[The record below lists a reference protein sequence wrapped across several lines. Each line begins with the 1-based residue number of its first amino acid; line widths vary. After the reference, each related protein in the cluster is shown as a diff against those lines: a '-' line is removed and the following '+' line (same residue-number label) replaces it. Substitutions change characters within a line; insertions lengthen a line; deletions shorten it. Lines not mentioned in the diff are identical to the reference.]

1 LSETLRRQY
10 ERLLPLVE
18 KPARYLGTEHGAVY
32 KDPGAVSVHL
42 ALAFPD
48 VYEIGQSHLGLQIL
62 YQLLNRDRRF
72 YVERVFAPWP
82 DMERQLRARSLPL
95 VSLETATP
103 LREFHIVGFSLQY
116 ELTYANIL
124 AMLDL
129 GGIPLYS
136 LERTAFDPLVIAGGP
151 CAFNPEP
158 LAPFLDAVLVGDG
171 EEAAVEIC
179 EAYLAWDRRDRHVLL
194 ESLRR
199 IEGVYVP
206 LLCPTEPAGRLRFA
220 CASPRSGHLVPTRKR
235 TLGDLGNA
243 PPVAVQIVPL
253 VRTVHNRAS
262 VEVMRG
268 CVKGCRFCQAG
279 YIYRPLRERS
289 PSFVTR
295 QAMELLA
302 NTGHDEVSL
311 LSLSTGDYSCL
322 ESVLEAL
329 LARIADRGVA
339 ASLPSTRVDALRP
352 DLIRQLAAVRNTG
365 VTLAPEAGTERLRR
379 VIQKEYTEEQLL
391 DAAARLFAHGWRGLK
406 LYFMIGLP
414 TETDEDLEGIVDL
427 CARVKA
433 LAGRRANVTASAS
446 TFVPKPHTPF
456 QWMEQIG
463 LEETRRRQHYLADR
477 LAPLG
482 IRFKWHDPRQS
493 YLEGLLA
500 RGDRSLAPVIEG
512 AYRLGCRFDA
522 WTDQL
527 RLDLWR
533 AALSA
538 CGVDPDRFLGA
549 RWTEDPLPWDH
560 IEAGVSKAFLLREL
574 QAALGEMRTPDC
586 AVERCSH
593 CGLCDFVTIRN
604 VVYAPKA
611 ARGTER
617 RLEPPPEKPKPE
629 RLEGVT
635 SKRPVQRVRLT
646 HLKVGWARFLGNLDL
661 VAMILQALRR
671 AELPLAL
678 SAGHHPAP
686 LVSPGPA
693 LALGVQSLGEFLD
706 LWLSRPLSPTQA
718 ARRLDRE
725 LPEQLRVVEARDVP
739 LSSPSIDSQVEA
751 FVYEVDTADLCAT
764 GVAEEKLRERV
775 QAFCQANTWPVL
787 KTTKGKTQAIDAKQ
801 SCRLRWPVGERLIAE
816 VGFAGAK
823 GARLLPLLASVL
835 GLSPAELA
843 FLRVTK
849 IETLFSPALPSLL
862 PSAVARS

>member
-1 LSETLRRQY
+1 MSETLRRQY

-48 VYEIGQSHLGLQIL
+48 VYEIGQSHLGLQLL
-62 YQLLNRDRRF
+62 YQLLNQDRRF
-72 YVERVFAPWP
+72 YAERVFAPWP
-82 DMERQLRARSLPL
+82 DMERELRARSLPL

-103 LREFHIVGFSLQY
+103 LSDFHIVGFSLQY

-136 LERTAFDPLVIAGGP
+136 FERTPSHPLVIAGGP

-171 EEAAVEIC
+171 EEGAVEIC
-179 EAYLAWDRRDRHVLL
+179 EAYLAWDRRDRGALL
-194 ESLRR
+194 DLLRR

-206 LLCPTEPAGRLRFA
+206 LLCPTEPAGRQRFA
-220 CASPRSGHLVPTRKR
+220 CAIQQGSNVAPVRKR
-235 TLGDLGNA
+235 VLNDLGKA
-243 PPVAVQIVPL
+243 PPLAVQIVPL
-253 VRTVHNRAS
+253 VRTVHNRAT

-289 PSFVTR
+289 PSSVVR
-295 QAMELLA
+295 QASDLLRS
-302 NTGHDEVSL
+302 TGHDEVSL

-322 ESVLEAL
+322 EGVLEAL
-329 LARIADRGVA
+329 LGRIAEHGVA
-339 ASLPSTRVDALRP
+339 VSLPSTRVDALQP
-352 DLIRQLAAVRNTG
+352 DLVRQLAAVRNTG

-379 VIQKEYTEEQLL
+379 VIQKEYTQEQLM
-391 DAAARLFAHGWRGLK
+391 DAAARLFAHGWRRLK

-414 TETDEDLEGIVDL
+414 TETEQDLEGIAKL

-463 LEETRRRQHYLADR
+463 LEETRRRQRYLAER
-477 LAPLG
+477 LAALG

-493 YLEGLLA
+493 YLEGILA
-500 RGDRSLAPVIEG
+500 RGDRSLAPVIER

-527 RLDLWR
+527 KLDLWR
-533 AALSA
+533 HALCA
-538 CGVDPDRFLGA
+538 CDVDPDRFLGA
-549 RWTEDPLPWDH
+549 RWTEDPLPWEH
-560 IEAGVSKAFLLREL
+560 IEAGVSKGFLLREL
-574 QAALGEMRTPDC
+574 EAALGETRTPDC
-586 AVERCSH
+586 AVERCSY

-611 ARGTER
+611 AKGTER
-617 RLEPPPEKPKPE
+617 RFEPPLAKPQPE
-629 RLEGVT
+629 RLGGAT
-635 SKRPVQRVRLT
+635 SKRPVQRLRLT
-646 HLKVGWARFLGNLDL
+646 HLKIGWTRFMGNLDL
-661 VAMILQALRR
+661 LATILQALRR

-678 SAGHHPAP
+678 SAGHHAVP

-693 LALGVQSLGEFLD
+693 LALGVESRGEFLD
-706 LWLSRPLSPTQA
+706 LWLSRPLSPTEA
-718 ARRLDRE
+718 AQRLNRE
-725 LPEQLRVVEARDVP
+725 LPEELRVMEAFEVP
-739 LSSPSIDSQVEA
+739 FSWPSIDSQVEA
-751 FVYEVDTADLCAT
+751 FIYEVDTADLCAT
-764 GVAEEKLRERV
+764 GVAEEKLRNRV
-775 QAFCQANTWPVL
+775 QAFCQADAWPVL
-787 KTTKGKTQAIDAKQ
+787 KTTKEKAKTIDAKD
-801 SCRLRWPVGERLIAE
+801 SCRLRWPEGERLIAQLRL
-816 VGFAGAK
+816 AGAK

-835 GLSPAELA
+835 ELNPADLA
-843 FLRVTK
+843 LLRVTK
-849 IETLFSPALPSLL
+849 IETLFSPSRTSLL
-862 PSAVARS
+862 RGGVARI

>member
-1 LSETLRRQY
+1 MRRQY
-10 ERLLPLVE
+10 ERFLPLVE
-18 KPARYLGTEHGAVY
+18 KPARYLGTEHGAIY
-32 KDPGAVSVHL
+32 KDPRAVSVHL

-62 YQLLNRDRRF
+62 YQVLNRDRRF
-72 YVERVFAPWP
+72 YAERVFAPWP

-103 LREFHIVGFSLQY
+103 LRDFHIVGFSLQY
-116 ELTYANIL
+116 ELTYTNIL

-129 GGIPLYS
+129 GGIPIYS
-136 LERTAFDPLVIAGGP
+136 FERTASQPLVIAGGP

-171 EEAAVEIC
+171 EEGAVEIC
-179 EAYLAWDRRDRHVLL
+179 EAYLAWDGRDRYALL

-199 IEGVYVP
+199 IAGVYVP
-206 LLCPTEPAGRLRFA
+206 LLCPAEPAGRLGFV
-220 CASPRSGHLVPTRKR
+220 CAPPRGTHAGTVRKR
-235 TLGDLGNA
+235 VLSDLGKA
-243 PPVAVQIVPL
+243 PPVAAQIVPL
-253 VRTVHNRAS
+253 VRTVHNRAN

-289 PSFVTR
+289 PSSVIGR
-295 QAMELLA
+295 ASELLG

-322 ESVLEAL
+322 EGVLEAL

-352 DLIRQLAAVRNTG
+352 DLVRQLAAVRNTG

-391 DAAARLFAHGWRGLK
+391 DAAARLFAHGWRRLK

-414 TETDEDLEGIVDL
+414 TETDEDLEGIAKL
-427 CARVKA
+427 CARVKTV
-433 LAGRRANVTASAS
+433 AGRRANVTASVS

-463 LEETRRRQHYLADR
+463 LEETRRRQHYLAKR
-477 LAPLG
+477 LARLG
-482 IRFKWHDPRQS
+482 IRFRWHDPRQS
-493 YLEGLLA
+493 HLEGILA

-533 AALSA
+533 EALSL
-538 CGVDPDRFLGA
+538 CDVGPDRFLGA

-560 IEAGVSKAFLLREL
+560 IEAGVSKGFLLREL
-574 QAALGEMRTPDC
+574 EAALGEMRTPDC

-593 CGLCDFVTIRN
+593 CGVCDFVTIRN

-611 ARGTER
+611 AKGTER
-617 RLEPPPEKPKPE
+617 RWEPPLEKPKPG
-629 RLEGVT
+629 RLTGAT
-635 SKRPVQRVRLT
+635 SKKPVQRIRLA

-661 VAMILQALRR
+661 VATILQALRR

-678 SAGHHPAP
+678 SAGHRPAP
-686 LVSPGPA
+686 LLSPGPA
-693 LALGVQSLGEFLD
+693 LALGVESLGEFLD
-706 LWLSRPLSPTQA
+706 LWFYRPLPPTEA
-718 ARRLDRE
+718 ARRLNRE
-725 LPEQLRVVEARDVP
+725 LPEELRVVEALDVP
-739 LSSPSIDSQVEA
+739 LSSPSIESQVEA

-764 GVAEEKLRERV
+764 GVAEEKLLELVEAFR
-775 QAFCQANTWPVL
+775 QADTWPVL
-787 KTTKGKTQAIDAKQ
+787 KTTKGKTQTIDAKE
-801 SCRLRWPVGERLIAE
+801 SCELRWPEGERKLIAQL
-816 VGFAGAK
+816 GLAGAK

-835 GLSPAELA
+835 RLSPAELA

-849 IETLFSPALPSLL
+849 IETLLSPAMPSL
-862 PSAVARS
+862 PRGAAARS